1 MTLTTERQTYLLRL
15 RRTGHSVA
23 NIAEMM
29 DVTPN
34 AVSSALKGAY
44 SKLHAEHEAIEARDL
59 ELTRLDEMQSS
70 FYETACE
77 GDPKAADVV
86 FKAMDRRAK
95 LLGLDAPEQKKIETN
110 FTIGW
115 LDDDEPT
122 IINAEFSSKD
132 GTGDGG
138 SEPVPSIGED
148 ELPVTGDDETEP
160 TRSSEDF
167 G

>member
-1 MTLTTERQTYLLRL
+1 MYLRSHIDNTSTIDAISRLCYTLYMTLTTERQTYLLRL

-86 FKAMDRRAK
+86 FKA
-95 LLGLDAPEQKKIETN
+95 
-110 FTIGW
+110 
-115 LDDDEPT
+115 
-122 IINAEFSSKD
+122 NAEFSSKD